1 MARARSILVWAVA
14 LSGLTLASGL
24 SRGQTERT
32 FEGEVADSQ
41 CALNVHSLSQSH
53 KEMIDMGSAGKTSA
67 DCANYCVKQ
76 RGGKFVLQT
85 KHDVYKLDRQDL
97 VEKDAGLKVKITG
110 ILDPKTNI
118 IEVHAVA
125 ELPHSK

>member
-14 LSGLTLASGL
+14 LNGLTLANGT
-24 SRGQTERT
+24 SRGQSEKT

-41 CALNVHSLSQSH
+41 CALNVHSLNQSH
-53 KEMIDMGSAGKTSA
+53 KEMIDMGSAGKTPT

-76 RGGKFVLQT
+76 RGGKYVLQT

-97 VEKDAGLKVKITG
+97 VEKDSGLKVKITG
-110 ILDPKTNI
+110 VLDPKTNI
-118 IEVHAVA
+118 IQVHTV
-125 ELPHSK
+125 EPLHSK